1 MQKPRSLDEIHQN
14 AFSAG
19 QSRESNFPDALP
31 GAYRNVPAESGTD
44 SRKSNPMPDDSFFS
58 TENYPSDFYTSD
70 AEINKKAKPLSKK
83 NRKEEHRPHH
93 KDNAKKKEVPKK
105 EFSGKHV
112 KLKST
117 LYDIS
122 CFFRRHKV
130 ACIIAAVIIAILL
143 AGVLTVNHFLSK
155 INYVEADDYAL
166 QEIQEDNLKYITL
179 STGEMINVKNL
190 KRNEDGTYTL
200 PDGRRFNTDRTI
212 WNTDGSMVF
221 YDGSYMLPDGTAVLT
236 DGTTFYTDEL
246 LVFQSGKFYEKTK
259 ISVDKEGYVK
269 FYNGVIA
276 HLTNFICAEDGTC
289 TAKNS
294 AIKNLKYDVTGSWN
308 AFDKDR
314 GKVEV
319 KALDEDDEDA
329 KLKDALA
336 NAKGLN
342 DDDVASNYNNN
353 EIWYSD
359 EIRNILLM
367 GIDEGSRNFPYGRS
381 DAMIVLSVNTRT
393 KAVKMLSF
401 SRAVYVAIAGYENT
415 RLSHAH
421 GYGGAAL
428 AIDTIERN
436 YKIRID
442 NYVETGFETFKKII
456 DVLDGV
462 TIDLT
467 NAEAYALKG
476 KIAKAGIPYVGAG
489 KYVLNG
495 ELALEYVRLRRI
507 DSDRERTARQ
517 RKVLMSIAN
526 KVKSQ
531 NPLQLTVLAN
541 QILPLIT
548 TDLSKMEILSQLAN
562 INTYINGNVQQAVI
576 PQNSSK
582 LTLIDN
588 FEVLV
593 VDWKSEVK
601 KLHNLMYQGTEPK
614 YYAK

>member
-1 MQKPRSLDEIHQN
+1 MQKPKSLDEIHRDS
-14 AFSAG
+14 FSGG
-19 QSRESNFPDALP
+19 QSRESSFPDMLP
-31 GAYRNVPAESGTD
+31 GAYRNTSADSGND
-44 SRKSNPMPDDSFFS
+44 SRVNSFGPEKSSFS
-58 TENYPSDFYTSD
+58 AEQYPSGFYSRD
-70 AEINKKAKPLSKK
+70 EEKNKKIKSSSKK
-83 NRKEEHRPHH
+83 RGKEEHKPRH
-93 KDNAKKKEVPKK
+93 KKDEKKELPKK

-117 LYDIS
+117 LYDLS

-130 ACIIAAVIIAILL
+130 ACTIAAVVIAVLL

-155 INYVEADDYAL
+155 INYVEAEDYAL
-166 QEIQEDNLKYITL
+166 QELQEENVKYITL
-179 STGEMINVKNL
+179 STGEVINVKNL

-221 YDGSYMLPDGTAVLT
+221 YDGSYMLPDGTAVLSN
-236 DGTTFYTDEL
+236 GTTFYTDEL

-259 ISVDKEGYVK
+259 ISVDKDGYVK

-289 TAKNS
+289 TAKSS
-294 AIKNLKYDVTGSWN
+294 AIKSLKYDVSGSWN
-308 AFDKDR
+308 AFDKDK

-319 KALDEDDEDA
+319 KPIGDDDEDS
-329 KLKDALA
+329 KVKEALA
-336 NAKGLN
+336 NASGLN
-342 DDDVASNYNNN
+342 DDAVASNYNNN

-381 DAMIVLSVNTRT
+381 DAMIVISMNTRT

-462 TIDLT
+462 ALDLT
-467 NAEAYALKG
+467 SAEAYALKG
-476 KIAKAGIPYVGAG
+476 KITKAGIPYVGAG

-507 DSDRERTARQ
+507 DTDRERTARQ
-517 RKVLMSIAN
+517 RKVLMSLAN

-531 NPLQLTVLAN
+531 NPLQLTMLAN

-562 INTYINGNVQQAVI
+562 INAYINGDVQQSVV
-576 PQNSSK
+576 PQQSSELK
-582 LTLIDN
+582 LIDN
-588 FEVLV
+588 FEVLI

-601 KLHNLMYQGTEPK
+601 KLHNLLYQGTEPK